1 MRRLDDGKVQV
12 VEEQAELEA
21 SMERQL
27 GWQAELEPSMDGRRD
42 EVNRFSK
49 LIGGTA
55 EEDAA
60 DVVEHVARRRGVR
73 LHGEP
78 VAVDLDGDGERSRWA
93 RVVDADGDEVSILV
107 KAKARRRADD
117 GRGWASLRADPAF
130 RRSLAER
137 GIEGPYPPYAFGIRI
152 YAEARQAARSVG
164 IGVRWA
170 RGEDVAPTP
179 IAA

>member
-1 MRRLDDGKVQV
+1 MRRLDEGKVQV

-21 SMERQL
+21 
-27 GWQAELEPSMDGRRD
+27 SMDGRRD

-78 VAVDLDGDGERSRWA
+78 VAVDLDGDGERDRWA

-107 KAKARRRADD
+107 KAKARRRADPGHPVRVSPLTVD
-117 GRGWASLRADPAF
+117 GLVAHGEAHGEAPETAQGRAALAAETARRGH
-130 RRSLAER
+130 
-137 GIEGPYPPYAFGIRI
+137 GIPWPPGRNDRCWCGSGRKYKGCCGPVPPLTG
-152 YAEARQAARSVG
+152 
-164 IGVRWA
+164 
-170 RGEDVAPTP
+170 
-179 IAA
+179 